1 MISLPEKVNRTE
13 LGDLE
18 SSCYFKISFWNEKGK
33 VKMVCY
39 HFVRQK
45 EIRIYTTYT
54 QVSPK
59 TPLNVNTETKEVVD
73 YWGWVKIKWNNN
85 KGSNN
90 KAHISIEF
98 WLLNHMVF
106 CLFVFLTGLID
117 FIFLVQ
123 KLCGGH
129 GWRLGPLHRFLD
141 GQRKEIDLLQGL
153 DFHVLD

>member
-1 MISLPEKVNRTE
+1 
-13 LGDLE
+13 
-18 SSCYFKISFWNEKGK
+18 
-33 VKMVCY
+33 MVCY

-59 TPLNVNTETKEVVD
+59 TPQNVNTETKEVVD

-98 WLLNHMVF
+98 
-106 CLFVFLTGLID
+106 
-117 FIFLVQ
+117 
-123 KLCGGH
+123 
-129 GWRLGPLHRFLD
+129 
-141 GQRKEIDLLQGL
+141 
-153 DFHVLD
+153 